1 MKKRIISLVL
11 LGASVLTV
19 TACAALQAQSQ
30 CMAEK
35 IIRLHVVANSDS
47 DADQAVKLRVRDAVL
62 REAQNVLSDAS
73 DAKQAIAAQLPALE
87 AAANAEL
94 RRQGS
99 GDTACVSFR
108 RELFPTRD
116 YDTFSLPSG
125 VYQSLR
131 VTIGEGAGHNWWCV
145 IFPSLCVPA
154 TTDGFADAAAAGR
167 RDRPHDPRKRC
178 VHGQVPFSGA
188 AAGAEKIPVW
198 GISAIKSAAG
208 RDAAEPA
215 IWQSCLRMNK
225 YKKSG
230 AVSKEHFETKI

>member
-11 LGASVLTV
+11 LGISVLTV

-47 DADQAVKLRVRDAVL
+47 DVDQAVKLRVRDAVL

-73 DAKQAIAAQLPALE
+73 DAKQAITAQLPALE

-145 IFPSLCVPA
+145 VFPPLC
-154 TTDGFADAAAAGR
+154 TTAAAG
-167 RDRPHDPRKRC
+167 DMEE
-178 VHGQVPFSGA
+178 A
-188 AAGAEKIPVW
+188 A
-198 GISAIKSAAG
+198 
-208 RDAAEPA
+208 RDAGLSEDDVALITRSDEGYT
-215 IWQSCLRMNK
+215 LK
-225 YKKSG
+225 FKSRELWEQWTAG
-230 AVSKEHFETKI
+230 WKT

>member
-11 LGASVLTV
+11 LGISVLTV

-30 CMAEK
+30 RMAEK

-47 DADQAVKLRVRDAVL
+47 DADQSVKLRVRDAVL

-145 IFPSLCVPA
+145 AFPSLCLSA
-154 TTDGFADAAAAGR
+154 TSEEFAD
-167 RDRPHDPRKRC
+167 K
-178 VHGQVPFSGA
+178 
-188 AAGAEKIPVW
+188 AAGAGFPDSLTGALDGEEKYEVRFFLLDAL
-198 GISAIKSAAG
+198 GELEKFLYAG
-208 RDAAEPA
+208 
-215 IWQSCLRMNK
+215 
-225 YKKSG
+225 
-230 AVSKEHFETKI
+230 

>member
-11 LGASVLTV
+11 LGISVLTV

-47 DADQAVKLRVRDAVL
+47 DVDQAVKLRVRDAVL

-73 DAKQAIAAQLPALE
+73 DAKQAITAQLPALE

-145 IFPSLCVPA
+145 IVPSLCVPA
-154 TTDGFADAAAAGR
+154 TPDGFADAAAAG
-167 RDRPHDPRKRC
+167 
-178 VHGQVPFSGA
+178 GFSDAEIGLMTRANGA
-188 AAGAEKIPVW
+188 YTVKFRSLELLQALK
-198 GISAIKSAAG
+198 
-208 RDAAEPA
+208 
-215 IWQSCLRMNK
+215 K
-225 YKKSG
+225 YLFG
-230 AVSKEHFETKI
+230 E